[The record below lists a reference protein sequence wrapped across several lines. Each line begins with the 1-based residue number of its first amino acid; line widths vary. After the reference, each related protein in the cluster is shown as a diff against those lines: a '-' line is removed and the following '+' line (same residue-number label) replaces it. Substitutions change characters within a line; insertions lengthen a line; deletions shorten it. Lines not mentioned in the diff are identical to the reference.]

1 MEAEEGKISVW
12 VCRDE
17 KLVFGLTKK
26 TTCADV
32 VKVLLEDQNLQQG
45 AVAAMLCGSPQSYCL
60 VEKWR
65 GYERILPNKTRILR
79 LWCAWGGEQENVR
92 FVLVKNEASLPNNG
106 PRSAQARVVQ
116 SRDSGGPDGELK
128 GTDGT
133 CWCAATANA
142 SQEKQRRIV
151 RKAFRKLDK
160 INKKKEQPICKDKES
175 VEKMETLVH
184 LVISQDHT
192 IRQQIQR
199 IKELDQEIER
209 YEANVHF
216 DRIKIHGVNYV
227 QDTYMVD
234 STAGDGAV
242 SSDRKRTEERQ
253 NARRAAESLAQFE
266 EYARRCEEVVRL
278 QEELTEREALVE
290 SITGEIQEELNRRW
304 MKRRRDGRGT
314 DADAVAQEICL
325 AASSAP
331 SWEQDLEV
339 MSENDLVLEEERVK
353 TQLDTSLYIGL
364 RLKTDLGA
372 IKRDLE
378 VSLELWES
386 RESELLDLLAKIE
399 SMELEQVNPKL
410 TDGRDGELGAV
421 CHEAEPVAPE
431 KNGCWVEQARGLS
444 KATHANDEDSDTG
457 LSSMHSQDSDNPPVC
472 ESLV

>member
-12 VCRDE
+12 VCREE
-17 KLVFGLTKK
+17 KLVFGLTKR

-32 VKVLLEDQNLQQG
+32 VKVLLEDQNLQHG
-45 AVAAMLCGSPQSYCL
+45 LSGTPQSYCL

-65 GYERILPNKTRILR
+65 GFERILPHKTRILR
-79 LWCAWGGEQENVR
+79 LWLAWGGEQENVR

-116 SRDSGGPDGELK
+116 SRESSGPGGALK
-128 GTDGT
+128 G
-133 CWCAATANA
+133 ATTNA

-160 INKKKEQPICKDKES
+160 INKKKEQTVLKDKES

-192 IRQQIQR
+192 IRQQINR

-209 YEANVHF
+209 YEAKVHF
-216 DRIKIHGVNYV
+216 DRIKRHGVNYV

-234 STAGDGAV
+234 STPGDGDVPAGC
-242 SSDRKRTEERQ
+242 KLGEERED
-253 NARRAAESLAQFE
+253 ARCAAESLAQFE

-290 SITGEIQEELNRRW
+290 SITGEIQEELNKRW
-304 MKRRRDGRGT
+304 MKRRRADRGA
-314 DADAVAQEICL
+314 DADSVAQEIHL
-325 AASSAP
+325 AASCASY
-331 SWEQDLEV
+331 WEQDVE
-339 MSENDLVLEEERVK
+339 MASENNLLEEERVK

-364 RLKTDLGA
+364 RLTTDLGA
-372 IKRDLE
+372 IKGDLE
-378 VSLELWES
+378 LSLELWES
-386 RESELLDLLAKIE
+386 KESELLDLLAQIE
-399 SMELEQVNPKL
+399 SMEIEQVNPKL
-410 TDGRDGELGAV
+410 MDGAAGEVEAA
-421 CHEAEPVAPE
+421 CHEAEQAAPE
-431 KNGCWVEQARGLS
+431 KSGCWVEQARGLS
-444 KATHANDEDSDTG
+444 KASHANDEDSDTG
-457 LSSMHSQDSDNPPVC
+457 LSSMHSQDSDNPRVC